1 MTLIQFLFHC
11 MLMWTQYVQ
20 CRMTEQKHKRFEEAF
35 SAPSV
40 QMVEIQGNIFVLL
53 NSMALEGDGCNLC
66 SEAVSKLEKISLQLK
81 CSRVRNKNCD
91 LSSYLP
97 KFMCSVT
104 RGYHAVYCF
113 CYNLLFDYIVFI
125 RRFMNWLQFH
135 LKDFI

>member
-1 MTLIQFLFHC
+1 
-11 MLMWTQYVQ
+11 
-20 CRMTEQKHKRFEEAF
+20 MTEQKHKRFEEAF

-91 LSSYLP
+91 LFSYLP

-104 RGYHAVYCF
+104 RGYLAVYCL
-113 CYNLLFDYIVFI
+113 CYNLLFDYIVYI
-125 RRFMNWLQFH
+125 RRFMN
-135 LKDFI
+135 